1 VFSNPVLGQIV
12 ADEIVASDQA
22 GYSKTLAHVVMPNHI
37 HWLLELTGDES
48 LSRVVG
54 RMKGRA
60 SRRIGT
66 SGLSSGKVWQ
76 PGFYDRALRRNE
88 DLYSAAHYVLNNPV
102 RAGLVEHY
110 SEYPLSYSVWEK
122 PARSRAA
129 SAAIFPAIRLG
140 PGLN

>member
-1 VFSNPVLGQIV
+1 MSIIRKAPNRRATEP
-12 ADEIVASDQA
+12 DA
-22 GYSKTLAHVVMPNHI
+22 GGA
-37 HWLLELTGDES
+37 

-66 SGLSSGKVWQ
+66 SGLSWGKVWQ

-88 DLYSAAHYVLNNPV
+88 DLYSAAHYVLANPV

-122 PARSRAA
+122 PARRSGFSRDL
-129 SAAIFPAIRLG
+129 SRYPAWSRTELK
-140 PGLN
+140 